1 MAARPIWKGQIRL
14 SLVSIPVEIFS
25 ATQSG
30 ASISFRQIHRESGKR
45 IHYDKVVD
53 GIGPVDSDEIVKRY
67 EVESGEYVLLTDEEI
82 DDVKLET
89 RKTLELVQFVDSVS
103 IPPLYFDKPY
113 YVVPQDELAG
123 DAFRVVRDAL
133 RKASKTGLGQ
143 LSMRGK
149 EYLVALRPCGK
160 GLLLETLHYEDEVR
174 KSDTIFSDISEK
186 ESDDDLLDVAEA
198 LIAKKTGP
206 FDAGHFKNHYTAAL
220 KELIA
225 KKRKSGG
232 KAKIEV
238 EEDDDDRSNKGG
250 DNVVD
255 LMATLKKSLEQGGGS
270 GKAESKGSASKPSD
284 AKASG
289 SKTSSSKSAT
299 SKSSNAAG
307 KSAKPSGGASKA
319 GKSSGSGSPRRKSA

>member
-30 ASISFRQIHRESGKR
+30 ASISFRQIHRETGKR

-53 GIGPVDSDEIVKRY
+53 GIGPVDSDEIVKGY

-89 RKTLELVQFVDSVS
+89 RKTLELVQFVDSSS

-186 ESDDDLLDVAEA
+186 ASDDDLLDVAEA

-225 KKRKSGG
+225 KKRKAGG
-232 KAKIEV
+232 KAKIDV
-238 EEDDDDRSNKGG
+238 EEDDDDRGNNGG
-250 DNVVD
+250 GNVVD

-270 GKAESKGSASKPSD
+270 GKSESKASASKASGAKSSASKSPGPKTKAAKT
-284 AKASG
+284 AKA
-289 SKTSSSKSAT
+289 
-299 SKSSNAAG
+299 
-307 KSAKPSGGASKA
+307 
-319 GKSSGSGSPRRKSA
+319 KSSGSGSARRKSA